1 MSYLKIL
8 YFKKV
13 EDLEEMKNFLDMYY
27 LQKFNQEN
35 INNLDEYISQQDW
48 SNNTKTNTNSGP
60 DDFC

>member
-1 MSYLKIL
+1 ML

-35 INNLDEYISQQDW
+35 INNLDEYISQQD
-48 SNNTKTNTNSGP
+48 
-60 DDFC
+60 